1 MADLDKGMIPTAK
14 SIQAYLTLKESQ
26 MFYIPSFQRAY
37 SWGRLQCEKLLEDL
51 LDYFENKREG
61 NDAYFFGNVITVE
74 EKNNNSLSNES
85 SSTKIQLIDGQ
96 QRTTTFLLLLKALHF
111 LLNDFKQIE
120 NDESGNGNE
129 NGRDVGA

>member
-14 SIQAYLTLKESQ
+14 SIQGYLTLKESQ

-61 NDAYFFGNVITVE
+61 NDAYFLAMLSQLRKKITIPFQTKVLQQ
-74 EKNNNSLSNES
+74 KYSLLMVSRE
-85 SSTKIQLIDGQ
+85 Q
-96 QRTTTFLLLLKALHF
+96 QHF
-111 LLNDFKQIE
+111 YSF
-120 NDESGNGNE
+120 
-129 NGRDVGA
+129 